1 MPLNPGVK
9 APDFSLPDQ
18 LGTARRLKE
27 LRGSAV
33 VLFFY
38 PKDDTEDCTA
48 EACSFSDARE
58 RITRAGAVVLGI
70 SRLDVKSKAKFARK
84 HTIEIPLLADE
95 STEVSAAYGV
105 LREKSM
111 YGKKYMGID
120 RTTFLI
126 DSSGVIAKRW
136 DLDGVEHHTDDVLAA
151 IKQLKAGTLPPG
163 AVEAKP
169 AAKKKVAKKSAAKRS
184 AATKPIAKKKARA
197 KRA

>member
-1 MPLNPGVK
+1 MPIDPGAN

-18 LGTARRLKE
+18 SGTMHRLRDQ
-27 LRGSAV
+27 RGRSV

-38 PKDDTEDCTA
+38 PKDDTEDCTS

-58 RITRAGAVVLGI
+58 RIKRAGAVVLGI

-95 STEVSAAYGV
+95 STDVSAAYGV

-126 DSSGVIAKRW
+126 DPSGVIAKRW

-169 AAKKKVAKKSAAKRS
+169 PAKKKTKTAAAKKP
-184 AATKPIAKKKARA
+184 ATKRASAKKKLRS
-197 KRA
+197 R

>member
-18 LGTARRLKE
+18 HGTVHRLKD

-58 RITRAGAVVLGI
+58 RIKRAGAVVLGI
-70 SRLDVKSKAKFARK
+70 SRLDVKSKAKFAKK

-95 STEVSAAYGV
+95 STGVSATYGV

-126 DSSGVIAKRW
+126 DASGVIAKRW
-136 DLDGVEHHTDDVLAA
+136 DLGGVEHHTDDVLAA
-151 IKQLKAGTLPPG
+151 VKHLNAGTL
-163 AVEAKP
+163 ALEVVEAKP
-169 AAKKKVAKKSAAKRS
+169 TAKKRVPKKLAAKRS
-184 AATKPIAKKKARA
+184 PASKPVAKKKARA